1 MGFKVGLTGGVACG
15 KTTVSDRFA
24 QLGVEIIDADVIA
37 RELLIQGSD
46 CYTDV
51 VGLFGQEVLL
61 ESAEINRSWLRDRI
75 FSDAEAK
82 RALESII
89 HPAVRL
95 AIAEASENCA
105 SDYCIVSVPLL
116 IEANMQTLVDRI
128 LVVDLPVEHQLDR
141 LMQRDKISLKQAQAM
156 LAGQCSRAR
165 RLSFADDII
174 DNSHPVSALDEQIG
188 ILHEDYLR
196 MSKDYG

>member
-1 MGFKVGLTGGVACG
+1 MSFKVGLTGGVASG

-24 QLGVEIIDADVIA
+24 ELGIDVIDADLIA
-37 RELLIQGSD
+37 RALLEQDSG
-46 CYTDV
+46 CYNDV
-51 VGLFGQEVLL
+51 VGLFGQQVLL
-61 ESAEINRSWLRDRI
+61 DNNEINRRWLRDRI

-95 AIAEASENCA
+95 AIVKATKNCT
-105 SDYCIVSVPLL
+105 SDYCIVSIPLL

-128 LVVDLPVEHQLDR
+128 LVVDLPPEQQLDR
-141 LMQRDKISLKQAQAM
+141 LMRRDKINLKQAQAM
-156 LAGQCSRAR
+156 LAGQSSRSQR
-165 RLSFADDII
+165 MSFADDII
-174 DNSHPVSALDEQIG
+174 DNVHPISALDEQIRT
-188 ILHEDYLR
+188 LHENYLR

>member
-15 KTTVSDRFA
+15 KTTISDRFA
-24 QLGVEIIDADVIA
+24 ELGVEIIDADVIA
-37 RELLIQGSD
+37 RELLEQGSD
-46 CYTDV
+46 CYAQV
-51 VGLFGQEVLL
+51 VGLFGQQVLL

-75 FSDAEAK
+75 FSDAKAK
-82 RALESII
+82 QALESII

-95 AIAEASENCA
+95 AIAETNENCA

-128 LVVDLPVEHQLDR
+128 LVVDLPPEQQLDR

-156 LAGQCSRAR
+156 LAGQCSRAQ

-174 DNSHPVSALDEQIG
+174 DNSQPVSALNEQIR
-188 ILHEDYLR
+188 ILHENYLR

>member
-15 KTTVSDRFA
+15 KTTISDRFA
-24 QLGVEIIDADVIA
+24 ELGVEIIDADVIA
-37 RELLIQGSD
+37 RELLEQGSD
-46 CYTDV
+46 CYAQV
-51 VGLFGQEVLL
+51 VVLFGQQVLL
-61 ESAEINRSWLRDRI
+61 ENAKINRSWLRDRI
-75 FSDAEAK
+75 FSDAKAK
-82 RALESII
+82 QALESII

-128 LVVDLPVEHQLDR
+128 LVVDLPLEQQLER

-174 DNSHPVSALDEQIG
+174 DNSHPVSALDEQIR
-188 ILHEDYLR
+188 ILHENYLR

>member
-1 MGFKVGLTGGVACG
+1 MSFKVGLTGGVACG

-24 QLGVEIIDADVIA
+24 ELGVDIIDADVIA
-37 RELLIQGSD
+37 RELLEQGSD
-46 CYTDV
+46 CYKQV
-51 VGLFGQEVLL
+51 VGLFGQQVLL
-61 ESAEINRSWLRDRI
+61 ESAEIDRSWLRDRI
-75 FSDAEAK
+75 FSDAKAK
-82 RALESII
+82 QALESII

-95 AIAEASENCA
+95 AIAETSENCA

-128 LVVDLPVEHQLDR
+128 LVVDLPPEQQLDR
-141 LMQRDKISLKQAQAM
+141 LIQRDKISLKQAQAM
-156 LAGQCSRAR
+156 LAGQCSRAQ

-174 DNSHPVSALDEQIG
+174 DNSQPVSTLDEQIRM
-188 ILHEDYLR
+188 LHEDYLK

>member
-24 QLGVEIIDADVIA
+24 ELGVDIIDADVIA
-37 RELLIQGSD
+37 RELLEQGSD
-46 CYTDV
+46 CYAQV
-51 VGLFGQEVLL
+51 VGLFGQQVLL

-75 FSDAEAK
+75 FSDAKAK
-82 RALESII
+82 QALESII

-95 AIAEASENCA
+95 AIAEASEKCA

-128 LVVDLPVEHQLDR
+128 LVVDLPPEQQLDR
-141 LMQRDKISLKQAQAM
+141 LMQRDKISLTQAQAM

-174 DNSHPVSALDEQIG
+174 DNSHPISALDEQIRM
-188 ILHEDYLR
+188 LHENYLR